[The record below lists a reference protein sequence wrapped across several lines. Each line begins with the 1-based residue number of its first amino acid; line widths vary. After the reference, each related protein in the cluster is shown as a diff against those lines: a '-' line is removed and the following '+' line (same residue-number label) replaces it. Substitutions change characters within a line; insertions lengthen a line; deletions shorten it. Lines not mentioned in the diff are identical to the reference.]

1 VCWKPYVSYA
11 NSLLNLELHI
21 PLEMPQKVLEANKP
35 FSVNAT
41 THEEPAI
48 MSEAFWAPVVVR
60 PAQSVLFSNSLPHP
74 EVELW
79 SPSPLVAILPVP
91 APSSPP
97 LCSRFGHETSTLIIA
112 RVKNNIYFY
121 LDSESD
127 SGFQA
132 KSYLEVT

>member
-1 VCWKPYVSYA
+1 
-11 NSLLNLELHI
+11 
-21 PLEMPQKVLEANKP
+21 MPQKVLEANEP

-41 THEEPAI
+41 THEELAI

-74 EVELW
+74 EVGLW

-97 LCSRFGHETSTLIIA
+97 LCSRFGHETSTLIIVG
-112 RVKNNIYFY
+112 VKKIYFY

-127 SGFQA
+127 SGFQG
-132 KSYLEVT
+132 KSYLEET